1 MRQTK
6 LVIGVA
12 MLALVGAACSDSG
25 SSLPEVPSTIVDV
38 GSVST
43 DDQATTTTAA
53 AEPGEDS
60 DAGSGDDTTTTTA
73 FARLTT
79 PATESPPGEQA
90 ITLATDDGEELFAR
104 FWPGDDIA
112 VLFTHEYNSA
122 GTSSRGQRPPQSSET
137 LSTLTW
143 TMAGNGH
150 TVLAV
155 DFRGH
160 GQSSGDQSVKRSQ
173 MDMKA
178 AYEFLVEQGYTTI
191 VGMAQSGSAPVM
203 ADLSATDPEFDL
215 AGLGMLFTP
224 LGETGFDAGLALS
237 EVDEPVWL
245 VGIDVGSFGGVT
257 KRLEPHVVSLYDR
270 IVFPRVPSGLQFID
284 VYGEEY
290 LGRQL
295 DFVEDVGSP

>member
-6 LVIGVA
+6 LVTGIAV
-12 MLALVGAACSDSG
+12 LALVSAACSESG

-38 GSVST
+38 ASESN
-43 DDQATTTTAA
+43 DDPATTTTAQA
-53 AEPGEDS
+53 GENADEGGES
-60 DAGSGDDTTTTTA
+60 DATTTTV
-73 FARLTT
+73 FARL
-79 PATESPPGEQA
+79 ANAAVEPPDGEQA
-90 ITLATDDGEELFAR
+90 ITLTTDDGQELFAR
-104 FWPGDDIA
+104 FWPGDEIA
-112 VLFTHEYNSA
+112 VLFTHEYDAVQA
-122 GTSSRGQRPPQSSET
+122 GGLGQRPPQSSET
-137 LSTLTW
+137 LSTNIW
-143 TMAGNGH
+143 TMAANGH

-160 GQSSGDQSVKRSQ
+160 GQSTGEYSVKDSQ
-173 MDMKA
+173 IDMNA
-178 AYEFLVEQGYTTI
+178 AYEFLVDQGYTTI
-191 VGMAQSGSAPVM
+191 VGMAQGGSAPVM
-203 ADLSATDPEFDL
+203 ADLSAADPAFDL

-257 KRLEPHVVSLYDR
+257 KRLEPNVVNLYDR
-270 IVFPRVPSGLQFID
+270 IVFPPVPSGVQFID

-295 DFVEDVGSP
+295 AFVEDVGTS